1 MGRKDRLKGRRFLTE
16 VKMKTKKLMILI
28 MSIVMAFGMMMF
40 FSACTETDQQ
50 QDAEQEQ
57 TTVAEEGESVEPDA
71 AAPEEDAEE
80 TANAVN
86 EYVNLA
92 GEYQDETSGRAA
104 ATVIANTEAKCVNI
118 TVIWSSSATES
129 TEWTMSAV
137 KEGNQLVYSDCTKRT
152 TFASEDLDEEEE
164 GDEDGMGGGAE
175 ETVEYE
181 GGSGSFEIS
190 EDGKLLWTGAA
201 DEDCTGCVFVKLTE

>member
-1 MGRKDRLKGRRFLTE
+1 
-16 VKMKTKKLMILI
+16 MKAKKLMILI

-50 QDAEQEQ
+50 QDAEQEE

-118 TVIWSSSATES
+118 TVTWSSSATES

-137 KEGNQLVYSDCTKRT
+137 KEDNQLVYSDCTKRT
-152 TFASEDLDEEEE
+152 TVVSEDMDEEGE

-190 EDGKLLWTGAA
+190 DGKLLWTGAS
-201 DEDCTGCVFVKLTE
+201 DEDCTGCVFVKVTE

>member
-1 MGRKDRLKGRRFLTE
+1 
-16 VKMKTKKLMILI
+16 MKTKKLMIMI

-40 FSACTETDQQ
+40 FASCTETDEQ
-50 QDAEQEQ
+50 QDADQQ
-57 TTVAEEGESVEPDA
+57 ATVAEEGESVETDA
-71 AAPEEDAEE
+71 AAPEEDPEA
-80 TANAVN
+80 TADAVN

-118 TVIWSSSATES
+118 TVTWSSSATES

-137 KEGNQLVYSDCTKRT
+137 KEGNQLVYSDCAKRT
-152 TFASEDLDEEEE
+152 TFSSEDMDEEGE

-201 DEDCTGCVFVKLTE
+201 DEDCTGCVFVKVTE

>member
-1 MGRKDRLKGRRFLTE
+1 
-16 VKMKTKKLMILI
+16 MKIKKLMILI

-118 TVIWSSSATES
+118 TVTWSSSATES

-190 EDGKLLWTGAA
+190 DGKLLWTGAS
-201 DEDCTGCVFVKLTE
+201 DEDCTGCVFVKVTE

>member
-1 MGRKDRLKGRRFLTE
+1 MN
-16 VKMKTKKLMILI
+16 TKKLMILI

-50 QDAEQEQ
+50 QDAEQEE
-57 TTVAEEGESVEPDA
+57 TTVAVEGESVEPDA

-118 TVIWSSSATES
+118 TVTWSSSATES

-137 KEGNQLVYSDCTKRT
+137 KEGNQLVYSDCAKRT
-152 TFASEDLDEEEE
+152 TFSSEDMDEEGE

-181 GGSGSFEIS
+181 GGSGSFEIA
-190 EDGKLLWTGAA
+190 DGKLLWTGAA
-201 DEDCTGCVFVKLTE
+201 DEDCTGCVFVKVTE

>member
-1 MGRKDRLKGRRFLTE
+1 
-16 VKMKTKKLMILI
+16 MKTKKLMILI
-28 MSIVMAFGMMMF
+28 MSIVMAFGMMIF
-40 FSACTETDQQ
+40 IAACSETTDEQ
-50 QDAEQEQ
+50 QDADQQ
-57 TTVAEEGESVEPDA
+57 TTVAEEGESVETDGA
-71 AAPEEDAEE
+71 EPEEDPEA
-80 TANAVN
+80 TADAVN

-118 TVIWSSSATES
+118 TVTWSSSATES

-152 TFASEDLDEEEE
+152 TFASEDLDDEGE

-201 DEDCTGCVFVKLTE
+201 DEDCTGCVFAKLTE

>member
-1 MGRKDRLKGRRFLTE
+1 MN
-16 VKMKTKKLMILI
+16 TKKLMILI

-50 QDAEQEQ
+50 QDAEQEE

-118 TVIWSSSATES
+118 TVTWSSSATES

-190 EDGKLLWTGAA
+190 DGKLLWTGAA

>member
-1 MGRKDRLKGRRFLTE
+1 
-16 VKMKTKKLMILI
+16 MKTKKLMILI

-40 FSACTETDQQ
+40 FAACTETDEQ
-50 QDAEQEQ
+50 QDADQQ
-57 TTVAEEGESVEPDA
+57 ATVAEEGESVETDA
-71 AAPEEDAEE
+71 AAPEEDPEA
-80 TANAVN
+80 TADAVN

-118 TVIWSSSATES
+118 TVTWSSSASES

-137 KEGNQLVYSDCTKRT
+137 KEDNKLVYSDCTKRT
-152 TFASEDLDEEEE
+152 TFASEDLDDEEE

-181 GGSGSFEIS
+181 GGSGSFELS
-190 EDGKLLWTGAA
+190 DGKLLWTGAA
-201 DEDCTGCVFVKLTE
+201 DEDCTGCVFVKVTE

>member
-1 MGRKDRLKGRRFLTE
+1 MN
-16 VKMKTKKLMILI
+16 TKKLMILI

-50 QDAEQEQ
+50 QDAEQEE

-118 TVIWSSSATES
+118 TVTWSSSATES

-152 TFASEDLDEEEE
+152 TVVSEDMDEEGE

-190 EDGKLLWTGAA
+190 DGKLLWTGTS
-201 DEDCTGCVFVKLTE
+201 DEDCTGCVFVKVTE

>member
-1 MGRKDRLKGRRFLTE
+1 MN
-16 VKMKTKKLMILI
+16 TKKLMILI

-50 QDAEQEQ
+50 QDAEQEE

-118 TVIWSSSATES
+118 TVTWSSSATES

-152 TFASEDLDEEEE
+152 TVVSEDMDEEGE

-190 EDGKLLWTGAA
+190 DGKLLWTGAA
-201 DEDCTGCVFVKLTE
+201 DEDCTGCVFVKVTE

>member
-1 MGRKDRLKGRRFLTE
+1 
-16 VKMKTKKLMILI
+16 MKTKKLMIMI

-40 FSACTETDQQ
+40 FAACTETDEQ
-50 QDAEQEQ
+50 QDADQQATAE
-57 TTVAEEGESVEPDA
+57 EEGESVETDA
-71 AAPEEDAEE
+71 AAPEEDPEA
-80 TANAVN
+80 TADAVN

-118 TVIWSSSATES
+118 TVTWSGSATES

-190 EDGKLLWTGAA
+190 DGKLLWTGAA

>member
-1 MGRKDRLKGRRFLTE
+1 
-16 VKMKTKKLMILI
+16 MKTKKLMILI
-28 MSIVMAFGMMMF
+28 MSIVMAFGMMIF
-40 FSACTETDQQ
+40 IAACSETTDEQ
-50 QDAEQEQ
+50 QDADQQ
-57 TTVAEEGESVEPDA
+57 TTVAEEGESVETDGA
-71 AAPEEDAEE
+71 EPEEDPEA
-80 TANAVN
+80 TADAVN

-118 TVIWSSSATES
+118 TVTWSSSATES

-137 KEGNQLVYSDCTKRT
+137 KEGNHLVYSDCTKRT
-152 TFASEDLDEEEE
+152 TFASEDLDDEGE

-190 EDGKLLWTGAA
+190 DGKLLWTGAS
-201 DEDCTGCVFVKLTE
+201 DEDCTGCVFAKLTE

>member
-1 MGRKDRLKGRRFLTE
+1 
-16 VKMKTKKLMILI
+16 MKTKKLMILI

-40 FSACTETDQQ
+40 FAACDETDG
-50 QDAEQEQ
+50 QDEEQ
-57 TTVAEEGESVEPDA
+57 TTVAEEGESVETDA
-71 AAPEEDAEE
+71 AAPEEDPEA
-80 TANAVN
+80 TADAVN

-118 TVIWSSSATES
+118 TVTWSSSATEF
-129 TEWTMSAV
+129 TTWTMSAV
-137 KEGNQLVYSDCTKRT
+137 KEGNQLVYSDCTKT
-152 TFASEDLDEEEE
+152 TNFASEDLDEEEE

>member
-1 MGRKDRLKGRRFLTE
+1 
-16 VKMKTKKLMILI
+16 MKTKKLMIMI

-40 FSACTETDQQ
+40 FASCTETDEQ
-50 QDAEQEQ
+50 QDADQQ
-57 TTVAEEGESVEPDA
+57 ATVAEEGESVETDA
-71 AAPEEDAEE
+71 AAPEEDPEA
-80 TANAVN
+80 TADAVN

-92 GEYQDETSGRAA
+92 GEYQDETSGRAT

-118 TVIWSSSATES
+118 TVTWSGSATES

-152 TFASEDLDEEEE
+152 TFASEDLDDEEE

-190 EDGKLLWTGAA
+190 DGKLLWTGAA
-201 DEDCTGCVFVKLTE
+201 DEDCTGCVFVKVTE

>member
-1 MGRKDRLKGRRFLTE
+1 MN
-16 VKMKTKKLMILI
+16 TKKLMILI

-50 QDAEQEQ
+50 QDAEQEE
-57 TTVAEEGESVEPDA
+57 TTVAVEGESVEPDA

-118 TVIWSSSATES
+118 TVTWSSSATES

-137 KEGNQLVYSDCTKRT
+137 KEGNQLVYSDCAKRT
-152 TFASEDLDEEEE
+152 TFSSEDMDEEGE

-201 DEDCTGCVFVKLTE
+201 DEDCTGCVFVKVTE

>member
-1 MGRKDRLKGRRFLTE
+1 M
-16 VKMKTKKLMILI
+16 
-28 MSIVMAFGMMMF
+28 
-40 FSACTETDQQ
+40 
-50 QDAEQEQ
+50 
-57 TTVAEEGESVEPDA
+57 
-71 AAPEEDAEE
+71 
-80 TANAVN
+80 
-86 EYVNLA
+86 NLA

-118 TVIWSSSATES
+118 TVTWSGSATES

-137 KEGNQLVYSDCTKRT
+137 KEGNQLVYSDCAKRT
-152 TFASEDLDEEEE
+152 TFSSEDMDEEGE

-190 EDGKLLWTGAA
+190 DGKLLWTGAS
-201 DEDCTGCVFVKLTE
+201 DEDCTGCVFVKVTE

>member
-1 MGRKDRLKGRRFLTE
+1 
-16 VKMKTKKLMILI
+16 MKTKKLMILI

-40 FSACTETDQQ
+40 CAACTETDEQ

-57 TTVAEEGESVEPDA
+57 ATVAEEGESVEPDA
-71 AAPEEDAEE
+71 AAPDEDAEA
-80 TANAVN
+80 TADAVN

-118 TVIWSSSATES
+118 TVSWSSSASES

-181 GGSGSFEIS
+181 GGSGSFEIA
-190 EDGKLLWTGAA
+190 DGKLLWTGAS
-201 DEDCTGCVFVKLTE
+201 DEDCTGCVFVKVTE

>member
-1 MGRKDRLKGRRFLTE
+1 
-16 VKMKTKKLMILI
+16 MKTKKLMILI

-40 FSACTETDQQ
+40 FAACTETDEQ
-50 QDAEQEQ
+50 QDADQQ
-57 TTVAEEGESVEPDA
+57 ATVAEEGESVETDA
-71 AAPEEDAEE
+71 AAPEEDPEA
-80 TANAVN
+80 TADAVN

-118 TVIWSSSATES
+118 TVTWSGSATES

-152 TFASEDLDEEEE
+152 TFASEDMDEEEE

-190 EDGKLLWTGAA
+190 DGKLLWTGAS
-201 DEDCTGCVFVKLTE
+201 DEDCTGCVFVKVTE

>member
-1 MGRKDRLKGRRFLTE
+1 
-16 VKMKTKKLMILI
+16 MKTKKLMIMI

-40 FSACTETDQQ
+40 FASCTETDEQ
-50 QDAEQEQ
+50 QDADQQ
-57 TTVAEEGESVEPDA
+57 ATVAEEGESVETDA
-71 AAPEEDAEE
+71 AAPEEDPEA
-80 TANAVN
+80 TADAVN

-118 TVIWSSSATES
+118 TVTWSGSATES

-190 EDGKLLWTGAA
+190 DGKLLWTGAA
-201 DEDCTGCVFVKLTE
+201 DEDCTGCVFVKVTE

>member
-1 MGRKDRLKGRRFLTE
+1 
-16 VKMKTKKLMILI
+16 MKTKKLMIMI

-40 FSACTETDQQ
+40 FAACTETDEQ
-50 QDAEQEQ
+50 QDADQQATAE
-57 TTVAEEGESVEPDA
+57 EEGESVETDA
-71 AAPEEDAEE
+71 AAPEEDPEA
-80 TANAVN
+80 TADAVN

-118 TVIWSSSATES
+118 TVTWSGSATES

-190 EDGKLLWTGAA
+190 DGKLLWTGAA
-201 DEDCTGCVFVKLTE
+201 DEDCTGCVFVKVTE

>member
-1 MGRKDRLKGRRFLTE
+1 
-16 VKMKTKKLMILI
+16 MKTKKLMILI

-50 QDAEQEQ
+50 QDAEQEE
-57 TTVAEEGESVEPDA
+57 TTVAVEGESVEPDA

-118 TVIWSSSATES
+118 TVTWSSSATES

-152 TFASEDLDEEEE
+152 TFASEDLDDEGE

-181 GGSGSFEIS
+181 GGSGSFEIT
-190 EDGKLLWTGAA
+190 EDGKLLWNGAA
-201 DEDCTGCVFVKLTE
+201 DADCQSCVFVKYTE

>member
-1 MGRKDRLKGRRFLTE
+1 MN
-16 VKMKTKKLMILI
+16 TKKLMILI

-50 QDAEQEQ
+50 QDAEQEE
-57 TTVAEEGESVEPDA
+57 TTVAVEGESVEPDA

-118 TVIWSSSATES
+118 TVTWSSSATES

-152 TFASEDLDEEEE
+152 TVVSEDMDEEGE

-181 GGSGSFEIS
+181 GGSGSFEIA
-190 EDGKLLWTGAA
+190 DGKLLWTGAA
-201 DEDCTGCVFVKLTE
+201 DEDCTGCVFVKVTE